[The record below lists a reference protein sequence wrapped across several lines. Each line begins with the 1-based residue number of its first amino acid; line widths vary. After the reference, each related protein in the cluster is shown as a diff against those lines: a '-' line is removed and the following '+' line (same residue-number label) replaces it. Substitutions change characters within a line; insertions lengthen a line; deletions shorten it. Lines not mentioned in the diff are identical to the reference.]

1 MHRVLVL
8 SHHLLGRSTL
18 AFGTSSSL
26 AFGTASSPI
35 GSTSRFGVSSSPA
48 FGRSNPAFGTLSS
61 FYNTNFFKK
70 ILMALSIEEVLSTL
84 DMKTACELESN
95 IVSNKMH
102 SFSTPSK
109 PPVSSSVYLVPSQ
122 SNCVCNVQKLGYK
135 DKNTPVMQTLK
146 NEATPTLHAMDQREG
161 QKSQLL
167 QEEDDENC
175 WSDKGVSN
183 IGGGCYANCIDLSR
197 EKEPDI
203 CNATIFWTANK
214 EVKGMIKNIMILDI
228 DHLQDEMMDMM
239 DINNELQESLDRSY
253 SVSHD
258 IDEDEL
264 LGGKHTFH
272 SFHYHIM
279 SFNAMKYNDDNS
291 DVYSM
296 AKFFLEKF
304 EEKWLQFHQ
313 GLQKRS
319 LVPPPK
325 KGEGD
330 LPRPP
335 MTMEDSIA
343 TFEQLGVYPQ
353 IEQLRDHLRQWF
365 SSVLLNPLLANI
377 ETSHLKIVK
386 GSDIVIAWEYSSW
399 VPGNEMMKPTNSYA
413 PSAALYSYKYY
424 ALPPDSVA

>member
-1 MHRVLVL
+1 M
-8 SHHLLGRSTL
+8 S
-18 AFGTSSSL
+18 
-26 AFGTASSPI
+26 
-35 GSTSRFGVSSSPA
+35 
-48 FGRSNPAFGTLSS
+48 
-61 FYNTNFFKK
+61 
-70 ILMALSIEEVLSTL
+70 AL
-84 DMKTACELESN
+84 
-95 IVSNKMH
+95 
-102 SFSTPSK
+102 
-109 PPVSSSVYLVPSQ
+109 
-122 SNCVCNVQKLGYK
+122 
-135 DKNTPVMQTLK
+135 
-146 NEATPTLHAMDQREG
+146 
-161 QKSQLL
+161 KS
-167 QEEDDENC
+167 
-175 WSDKGVSN
+175 
-183 IGGGCYANCIDLSR
+183 
-197 EKEPDI
+197 
-203 CNATIFWTANK
+203 ANK

-264 LGGKHTFH
+264 LG
-272 SFHYHIM
+272 
-279 SFNAMKYNDDNS
+279 
-291 DVYSM
+291 
-296 AKFFLEKF
+296 
-304 EEKWLQFHQ
+304 
-313 GLQKRS
+313 
-319 LVPPPK
+319 VPPPK